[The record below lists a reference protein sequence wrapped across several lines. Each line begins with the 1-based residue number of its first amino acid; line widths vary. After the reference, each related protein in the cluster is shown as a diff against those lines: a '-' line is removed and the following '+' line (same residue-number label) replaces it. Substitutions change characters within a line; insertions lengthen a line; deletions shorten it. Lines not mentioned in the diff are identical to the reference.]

1 VVAATEAAGAILVLA
16 GTQAQ
21 VRGMLVQL
29 LQSLQL
35 QPRARVLLLHQQAKV
50 LQKAA
55 GSHFGAAV
63 MAAPPKVVT
72 KIKTKIA
79 NKWLQLNRFLLYSNH
94 V

>member
-1 VVAATEAAGAILVLA
+1 MLVLA

-21 VRGMLVQL
+21 AQGMLVQL

-35 QPRARVLLLHQQAKV
+35 QHRARVLPLHQQAKV

-55 GSHFGAAV
+55 GFHFGAAV

-79 NKWLQLNRFLLYSNH
+79 NKWLQPNHFLLYSNH